1 MTCELNVTELDKV
14 LGGASYQENFA
25 KMAELNKSI
34 TQAGLVGIFD
44 AQLNRGMSGGS
55 GGGGGGGCHSGC
67 HPG

>member
-14 LGGASYQENFA
+14 SGGASYQENFA

-34 TQAGLVGIFD
+34 TQAGWVGVLN
-44 AQLNRGMSGGS
+44 AQLNGGMFGTTPP
-55 GGGGGGGCHSGC
+55 GGGGGCHSGC